1 MLQLEERLQQRYPHW
16 FRGRR
21 ERIAR
26 PLLRTLGRW
35 SGLAAVA
42 SFLAGHAHLRD
53 LDFVAAALRH
63 MQVRYDV
70 EGGGVDRIPASGGVL
85 IVANHPSGALD
96 ALSLLDCVG
105 RRRQDVR
112 IVANDMLSA
121 LTPRANLLLPVR
133 IFGGRADPAS
143 LRAIR
148 EALAAGQCV
157 IVFPAGEV
165 SRMGLRGVRDGRWRK
180 GFVQLARSTDT
191 PVLPIRILARNSMW
205 FYGASALY
213 KPAATALLAREMFA
227 RRERRLRLGRGDALP
242 LQAMARALALRRV
255 RQTLYALGRDGG
267 GASRTATP
275 VDDAAGRVAEP
286 LADAVDGASL
296 QVALSDTQCL
306 GRTVDGVEIRLLSM
320 PGDSPLLQEI
330 GRLRE
335 LTFRQVGEGTGRS
348 RDLDRFDAHYDHI
361 LLWDPASQRIAGAY
375 RVARGAPVLA
385 RHGLQGLYTAS
396 LFRYADDAVPRLAQG
411 MELGRSFVVPD
422 YWCSRSLDYL
432 WQGIGAYLRRWPR
445 IRYLYGAVSISAA
458 LPLPAREQLVAY
470 YSHYY
475 GAHYC
480 GARYDGAHH
489 DGADARAAADAG
501 SGAGDDDGESM
512 AVSLRPFQYFAAPP
526 SFGTLDA
533 ETAFRVLRQNLSA
546 LGSAVPTL
554 YKQYTELCEPGGAR
568 FLAFGVDPEFSDS
581 IDGLIEVDLR
591 RMQPRKRARYLQPAA
606 TTTPVQESRQDG
618 VRATAHVDTDNGEVV
633 A

>member
-1 MLQLEERLQQRYPHW
+1 MAMLQLEERLQQRYPHW

-35 SGLAAVA
+35 SGLAAVE
-42 SFLAGHAHLRD
+42 SFLAGHGHLRD
-53 LDFVAAALRH
+53 LGFVAAALGH

-70 EGGGVDRIPASGGVL
+70 EGGGLDRIPASGRVL

-121 LTPRANLLLPVR
+121 LAPLANLLLPVR

-148 EALAAGQCV
+148 EALLAEQCV

-165 SRMGLRGVRDGRWRK
+165 SRMGLRGIRDGRWRK
-180 GFVQLARSTDT
+180 GFVQLARTTAT

-227 RRERRLRLGRGDALP
+227 RRERRLRLRIGEALS
-242 LQAMARALALRRV
+242 LQATSPALALRRV
-255 RQTLYALGRDGG
+255 RQTLYALGRDARGPAPA
-267 GASRTATP
+267 GAA
-275 VDDAAGRVAEP
+275 DAGNVPRGAKP
-286 LADAVDGASL
+286 LADAVDAGVL
-296 QVALSDTQCL
+296 QAAMSETQCL
-306 GRTVDGVEIRLLSM
+306 GRTHDGIEIRLLSM
-320 PGDSPLLQEI
+320 PVDSPLLQEI

-335 LTFRQVGEGTGRS
+335 LTFRKVGEGTGCS

-361 LLWDPASQRIAGAY
+361 LLWDEASQRIAGAY
-375 RVARGAPVLA
+375 RVARGAQALA

-396 LFRYADDAVPRLAQG
+396 LFRYADDAIPRLAQG

-422 YWCSRSLDYL
+422 YWGSRSLDYL

-458 LPLPAREQLVAY
+458 LPLQAREQLVAY
-470 YSHYY
+470 YSHY
-475 GAHYC
+475 H
-480 GARYDGAHH
+480 
-489 DGADARAAADAG
+489 GADPGLCAE
-501 SGAGDDDGESM
+501 GEAM
-512 AVSLRPFQYFAAPP
+512 AIPLQPFRYFAAPP
-526 SFGTLDA
+526 NFGALDA
-533 ETAFRVLRQNLSA
+533 DTAFRVLRQNLSA

-568 FLAFGVDPEFSDS
+568 FLAFGVDPDFSDS
-581 IDGLIEVDLR
+581 IDGLIEVDVQQ
-591 RMQPRKRARYLQPAA
+591 MQPRKRARYLQAPDGRGAA
-606 TTTPVQESRQDG
+606 HATG
-618 VRATAHVDTDNGEVV
+618 AVRVASNATTDNGEG
-633 A
+633 